1 MYNKRVFLLL
11 RADSQTLLLVFLSA
25 NTYFFMVQA
34 QGIMLR
40 DNVRTI
46 GQMIR
51 LYTNKNGTLNGTGE
65 SYTTAP
71 PVGQDGA
78 RGQFDD

>member
-1 MYNKRVFLLL
+1 
-11 RADSQTLLLVFLSA
+11 
-25 NTYFFMVQA
+25 MVQA

-71 PVGQDGA
+71 AVGQDGA